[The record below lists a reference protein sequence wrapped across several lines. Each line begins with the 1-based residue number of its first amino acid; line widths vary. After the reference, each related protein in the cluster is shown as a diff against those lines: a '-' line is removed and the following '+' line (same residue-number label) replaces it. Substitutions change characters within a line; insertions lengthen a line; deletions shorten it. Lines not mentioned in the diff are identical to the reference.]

1 MIIKG
6 KMNQYG
12 RSMIEMLGV
21 LAIIGVLSV
30 GGIAGYSKA
39 MMKSKINSTTELLLT
54 IATNV
59 QNATLRTKKYDNLE
73 QAAIK
78 LKAIPDEALNAGRTS
93 LKSNPFNGSIKLG
106 SFQPTASFYVAM
118 NNLPKEAC
126 ISIASNKF
134 GNALIYAGSGEF
146 SDNTLKNDLQNANFR
161 VANPTCSATVPYYC
175 LKQVMSPAVA
185 AKACSC
191 TNAGGCSIALVMF

>member
-1 MIIKG
+1 M
-6 KMNQYG
+6 
-12 RSMIEMLGV
+12 
-21 LAIIGVLSV
+21 
-30 GGIAGYSKA
+30 
-39 MMKSKINSTTELLLT
+39 
-54 IATNV
+54 
-59 QNATLRTKKYDNLE
+59 E

-126 ISIASNKF
+126 VEMSTQNF
-134 GNALIYAGSGEF
+134 GNALIYAGTGEF
-146 SDNTLKNDLQNANFR
+146 SNETLKSLKDINFR
-161 VANPTCSATVPYYC
+161 VADPTCSATVPYYC